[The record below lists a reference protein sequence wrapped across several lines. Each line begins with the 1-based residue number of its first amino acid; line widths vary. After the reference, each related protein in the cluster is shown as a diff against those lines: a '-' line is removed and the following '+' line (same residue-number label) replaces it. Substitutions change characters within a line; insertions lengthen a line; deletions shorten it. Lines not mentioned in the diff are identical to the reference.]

1 MKIAMRTINLAVKRL
16 LDLIGSG
23 LGLVLVSPILLISA
37 LLIKITMPGPVVF
50 RQERIGKDNRLFY
63 ILKFRTMK
71 VDKEAESN
79 HDISKDQERKTVMGN
94 FLRRTKID
102 ELPQL
107 INVLKGDMSLVGP
120 RPTFA
125 EQAAAYTTFQKQR
138 LRMRPG
144 MTGLAQVNGNTAIS
158 WEDRIKYDV
167 KYVRDFNVLLD
178 IEILF
183 KTIQVV
189 IGGEEKFAKTMDNKV
204 YGGMEK

>member
-1 MKIAMRTINLAVKRL
+1 MKIEMRTINLVVKRL

-71 VDKEAESN
+71 VDKDAERN

-107 INVLKGDMSLVGP
+107 INVFKGDMSLVGP

-125 EQAAAYTTFQKQR
+125 EQAAAYTAFQKQR

-189 IGGEEKFAKTMDNKV
+189 IDGEEKFAKTMDNKV

>member
-1 MKIAMRTINLAVKRL
+1 MKIAMRTINLVVKRL
-16 LDLIGSG
+16 IDLIGSG

>member
-1 MKIAMRTINLAVKRL
+1 MKIAMRTINLVVKRL

-107 INVLKGDMSLVGP
+107 INVFKGDMSLVGP

>member
-1 MKIAMRTINLAVKRL
+1 MKIAMRTINLVVKRL

-144 MTGLAQVNGNTAIS
+144 MTGLAQVNGNTVIS

>member
-1 MKIAMRTINLAVKRL
+1 MKIAMRTINLVVKRL

-23 LGLVLVSPILLISA
+23 LGLVLVSPILLIST

>member
-1 MKIAMRTINLAVKRL
+1 MC
-16 LDLIGSG
+16 
-23 LGLVLVSPILLISA
+23 
-37 LLIKITMPGPVVF
+37 
-50 RQERIGKDNRLFY
+50 
-63 ILKFRTMK
+63 
-71 VDKEAESN
+71 
-79 HDISKDQERKTVMGN
+79 TV
-94 FLRRTKID
+94 T
-102 ELPQL
+102 
-107 INVLKGDMSLVGP
+107 V
-120 RPTFA
+120 
-125 EQAAAYTTFQKQR
+125 TTFQKQR

-144 MTGLAQVNGNTAIS
+144 MTGLAQVNGNTSIS

>member
-1 MKIAMRTINLAVKRL
+1 MKIAMRTINLVVKRL

-37 LLIKITMPGPVVF
+37 LLIKITMPGPIVF

>member
-1 MKIAMRTINLAVKRL
+1 MKIAMRTINLVVKRL

>member
-1 MKIAMRTINLAVKRL
+1 MKIEMRTINLVVKRL

-23 LGLVLVSPILLISA
+23 LGLVLVFPILLISA

-71 VDKEAESN
+71 VDKDAERN

-107 INVLKGDMSLVGP
+107 INVFKGDMSLVGP

-125 EQAAAYTTFQKQR
+125 EQAAAYTAFQKQR

-144 MTGLAQVNGNTAIS
+144 MTGLAQVNGNTA
-158 WEDRIKYDV
+158 KYDV

-189 IGGEEKFAKTMDNKV
+189 IDGEEKFAKTMDNKV

>member
-1 MKIAMRTINLAVKRL
+1 MKIEMRTINLVVKRL

-23 LGLVLVSPILLISA
+23 LGLVLVFPILLISA

-71 VDKEAESN
+71 VDKDAERN

-107 INVLKGDMSLVGP
+107 INVFKGDMSLVGP

-125 EQAAAYTTFQKQR
+125 EQAAAYTAFQKQR

-189 IGGEEKFAKTMDNKV
+189 IDGEEKFAKTMDNKV

>member
-1 MKIAMRTINLAVKRL
+1 MKIAMRTINLVVKRL

-107 INVLKGDMSLVGP
+107 INVFKGDMSLVGP

-144 MTGLAQVNGNTAIS
+144 MTGLAQVNGNTSIS